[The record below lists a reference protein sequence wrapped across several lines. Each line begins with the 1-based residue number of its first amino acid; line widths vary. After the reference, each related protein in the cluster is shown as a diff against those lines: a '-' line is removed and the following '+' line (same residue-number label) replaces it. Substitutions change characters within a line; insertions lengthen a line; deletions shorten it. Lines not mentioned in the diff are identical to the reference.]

1 MDNKNWA
8 IFDNLSQ
15 VTPSDERGIN
25 FPALTVVGREFDIVE
40 EKLRD
45 ELEKRTLG
53 ANALPVIFP
62 ILANANLNSQI
73 AVYFRSSLQKKLWN
87 FLIPDGDAETFL
99 IKYQK
104 EFMKNPN
111 DESSYGFFM
120 NPYVQ
125 TGLFISECCGLDLIL
140 TGGLIKLQ
148 EHSGATKDRFS
159 SVSYCNWVISSH
171 FDKFLLREI
180 EEQDN
185 LSVYESMTMVF

>member
-1 MDNKNWA
+1 
-8 IFDNLSQ
+8 
-15 VTPSDERGIN
+15 
-25 FPALTVVGREFDIVE
+25 
-40 EKLRD
+40 
-45 ELEKRTLG
+45 
-53 ANALPVIFP
+53 
-62 ILANANLNSQI
+62 
-73 AVYFRSSLQKKLWN
+73 
-87 FLIPDGDAETFL
+87 
-99 IKYQK
+99 
-104 EFMKNPN
+104 MKNPN